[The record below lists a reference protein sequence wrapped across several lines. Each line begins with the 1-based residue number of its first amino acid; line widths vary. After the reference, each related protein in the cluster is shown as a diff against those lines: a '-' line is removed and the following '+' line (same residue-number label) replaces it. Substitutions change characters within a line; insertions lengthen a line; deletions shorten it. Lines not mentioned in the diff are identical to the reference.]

1 MTDPISDMLA
11 RIRNA
16 MMVSKPDVSMPYSRM
31 KKGVADLLKQ
41 EGYVEDVTSNPETHT
56 LTLVLKYEVDG
67 TPVITGMKRV
77 STPGLRVYAKRDA
90 LPYVLN
96 DLGIAILST
105 SQGLMTNKEA
115 RSKGLGGEVLCNI
128 Y

>member
-1 MTDPISDMLA
+1 
-11 RIRNA
+11 
-16 MMVSKPDVSMPYSRM
+16 MPYSRM
-31 KKGVADLLKQ
+31 KKGIADLLKR
-41 EGYVEDVTSNPETHT
+41 EGFIADVKANPETHT
-56 LTLVLKYEVDG
+56 LTLKLQYDTNGKS
-67 TPVITGMKRV
+67 VIMGMKRV
-77 STPGLRVYAKRDA
+77 SKPGLRVYTTRKD

-128 Y
+128 F